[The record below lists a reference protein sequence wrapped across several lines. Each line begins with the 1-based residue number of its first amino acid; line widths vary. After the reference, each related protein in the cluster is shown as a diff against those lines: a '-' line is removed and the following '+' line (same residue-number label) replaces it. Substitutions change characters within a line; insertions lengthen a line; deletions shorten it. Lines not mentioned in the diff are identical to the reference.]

1 VTSPADSSVC
11 YLTAADPETGAEETL
26 ALRFV
31 LTNDRVYVSPAPNG
45 SLEWLAGAQRDRH
58 VVVRIGDPN
67 AAPRPGV
74 VRLVQNNDPS
84 VRDEMVNKYGP
95 DAGGVEPTII
105 AVELGGPGEM

>member
-11 YLTAADPETGAEETL
+11 YLTAADPESGAEETL
-26 ALRFV
+26 ELRFV
-31 LTNDRVYVSPAPNG
+31 LTDDRIYVSPEPNA
-45 SLEWLAGAQRDRH
+45 SLAWLADAQRDRH

-84 VRDEMVNKYGP
+84 VLEEMVGKYGP
-95 DAGGVEPTII
+95 HAAGAEPTMI